1 MFDMSTAKNHF
12 DLDTAAAHL
21 GVSVGTLR
29 RMIARR
35 EIGFI
40 RLGSRRGRLV
50 LNEAHLSEYLSR
62 RTSQPVAA

>member
-1 MFDMSTAKNHF
+1 MFDTNTAKNHF

-50 LNEAHLSEYLSR
+50 LNEAHLSEYLAR
-62 RTSQPVAA
+62 RTSQPIAA

>member
-1 MFDMSTAKNHF
+1 
-12 DLDTAAAHL
+12 
-21 GVSVGTLR
+21 
-29 RMIARR
+29 MIARR

-62 RTSQPVAA
+62 RTSQPIAA

>member
-1 MFDMSTAKNHF
+1 MFDLNAAKNHF
-12 DLDTAAAHL
+12 DMDTAAAQL

-40 RLGSRRGRLV
+40 RLGSRRGRIV
-50 LNEAHLSEYLSR
+50 LNESHLNEYLER
-62 RTSQPVAA
+62 RTSQPIAA

>member
-1 MFDMSTAKNHF
+1 MFDLSTAKNHF

-40 RLGSRRGRLV
+40 RLGSRRVRFV
-50 LNEAHLSEYLSR
+50 FNEAHLIEYLSR

>member
-1 MFDMSTAKNHF
+1 MFDTNTALHHF

-50 LNEAHLSEYLSR
+50 FNESHLSEYLAR
-62 RTSQPVAA
+62 RTSQPIAA

>member
-1 MFDMSTAKNHF
+1 MFDLSTAKNHF
-12 DLDTAAAHL
+12 DLGTAAAHL

-62 RTSQPVAA
+62 RTSQPIAA